1 MPENKKIINLHSNPN
16 EYNSVKQDVKDIY
29 KQFNIK
35 VHSIDIK
42 PVQED
47 FQFDI
52 STTLFPDLDNYD
64 LDENGIEF
72 SDSDSQIDIAFT
84 VKPGAIEHPKR
95 EQTQLIALVALL
107 NDLLAL
113 DSDEVLTDQ
122 QILKANQTFL
132 DKASNNLQDE
142 STYNIRAYLDFTEIR
157 TRAQNNLLFRVNSYL
172 YNQRRGVLPK
182 SKIKA
187 SLADRMLANA
197 FANWIRDVWLE
208 DPSTIDPSA
217 SYMALDKDNIARF
230 IKNQARLQKIAI
242 RPSIIDWQDYLQND
256 LDFVQAS
263 ILRGLEID
271 PDLIEKIN
279 IF

>member
-1 MPENKKIINLHSNPN
+1 MVENSKIINLHSDPT
-16 EYNSVKQDVKDIY
+16 EYADIKQDVKDIY
-29 KQFNIK
+29 TQFGIK

-42 PVQED
+42 PVENSYE
-47 FQFDI
+47 FNI
-52 STTLFPDLDNYD
+52 NVTLFSDLDNYD
-64 LDENGIEF
+64 LDEDNVQF
-72 SDSDSQIDIAFT
+72 SDADSQISIVFT

-132 DKASNNLQDE
+132 DQASHDPQDKD
-142 STYNIRAYLDFTEIR
+142 TYNIRAYLNFTEIR

-172 YNQRRGVLPK
+172 YNQRRGALPK
-182 SKIKA
+182 SKTKA

-197 FANWIRDVWLE
+197 FANWVRDTWLE

-217 SYMALDKDNIARF
+217 SYMALNKDNVKRF
-230 IKNQARLQKIAI
+230 IKAQARLQKIAI
-242 RPSIIDWQDYLQND
+242 RPNIIDWNDYLQNNS
-256 LDFVQAS
+256 DFIQAS

-271 PDLIEKIN
+271 PSIADE
-279 IF
+279 

>member
-1 MPENKKIINLHSNPN
+1 MAKNPKIINLHSNPN
-16 EYNSVKQDVKDIY
+16 EYANIKQDVKQIY
-29 KQFNIK
+29 EQFNIK

-42 PVQED
+42 PNGKDYEFNVNV
-47 FQFDI
+47 
-52 STTLFPDLDNYD
+52 TLFQDLDDYD
-64 LDENGIEF
+64 LDEDNISF

-95 EQTQLIALVALL
+95 EQMQLIALVALL

-132 DKASNNLQDE
+132 NQASHDPQDKD
-142 STYNIRAYLDFTEIR
+142 TYNIRAYLNFTEIR

-172 YNQRRGVLPK
+172 YNKHRGTLPK
-182 SKIKA
+182 SKTKA

-197 FANWIRDVWLE
+197 FANWIRDTWLE

-217 SYMALDKDNIARF
+217 SYMALSQDNIKRF
-230 IKNQARLQKIAI
+230 IKSQARLQKIAI
-242 RPSIIDWQDYLQND
+242 RPSIINWDDYLDNNS
-256 LDFVQAS
+256 DFIQAS

-271 PDLIEKIN
+271 PSIADE
-279 IF
+279 

>member
-1 MPENKKIINLHSNPN
+1 MAENSKIINLHSNPA
-16 EYNSVKQDVKDIY
+16 EYESIKQDVKDIY
-29 KQFNIK
+29 TQFGIK

-42 PVQED
+42 PNGKDYEFNVNV
-47 FQFDI
+47 
-52 STTLFPDLDNYD
+52 TLFPDLGDYD
-64 LDENGIEF
+64 LDEDNIEF

-132 DKASNNLQDE
+132 DQASHDPQDKG
-142 STYNIRAYLDFTEIR
+142 TYNIRAYLNFTEIR

-172 YNQRRGVLPK
+172 YNQRRGALPK
-182 SKIKA
+182 SKTKA

-197 FANWIRDVWLE
+197 FANWIRDTWLE

-217 SYMALDKDNIARF
+217 SYMALSQDNIKRF
-230 IKNQARLQKIAI
+230 IKSQARLQKIAI
-242 RPSIIDWQDYLQND
+242 RPSIINWDDYLDNNS
-256 LDFVQAS
+256 DFIQAS
-263 ILRGLEID
+263 ILRGLEINPRIAD
-271 PDLIEKIN
+271 E
-279 IF
+279 

>member
-1 MPENKKIINLHSNPN
+1 MAENSKIINLHSNPN
-16 EYNSVKQDVKDIY
+16 EYANIKQDVKQIY
-29 KQFNIK
+29 EQFNIK

-42 PVQED
+42 PNGKDYEFNVNV
-47 FQFDI
+47 
-52 STTLFPDLDNYD
+52 TLFPDLDDYD
-64 LDENGIEF
+64 LDEDNISF

-84 VKPGAIEHPKR
+84 VKPGAIEHPKC

-113 DSDEVLTDQ
+113 DSDEILTDQ
-122 QILKANQTFL
+122 EILKANSTFL
-132 DKASNNLQDE
+132 DKASHDLQDT
-142 STYNIRAYLDFTEIR
+142 STYNIQAYLDFMQIH

-172 YNQRRGVLPK
+172 YNKRRGTLPK
-182 SKIKA
+182 SKTKA
-187 SLADRMLANA
+187 NLADRMLANA

-230 IKNQARLQKIAI
+230 IKSQARLQKIAI
-242 RPSIIDWQDYLQND
+242 RPSIIDWDDYLDNNS
-256 LDFVQAS
+256 DFIQAS

-271 PDLIEKIN
+271 PSIANE
-279 IF
+279 

>member
-1 MPENKKIINLHSNPN
+1 MAKTPKIINLHSNPS
-16 EYNSVKQDVKDIY
+16 EYASIKQDVKDIY
-29 KQFNIK
+29 EKFGIK

-42 PVQED
+42 PVENSYE
-47 FQFDI
+47 FDVNA
-52 STTLFPDLDNYD
+52 TLFPDLDNYD
-64 LDENGIEF
+64 LDENNIEF
-72 SDSDSQIDIAFT
+72 SDSDSQIDIVFT

-113 DSDEVLTDQ
+113 DSDEMLTDQ
-122 QILKANQTFL
+122 QILKANCTFL
-132 DKASNNLQDE
+132 DQASNSPQDKA
-142 STYNIRAYLDFTEIR
+142 TYNIRAYLDFTQIR

-172 YNQRRGVLPK
+172 YNQRRGALPK
-182 SKIKA
+182 SKTKA
-187 SLADRMLANA
+187 SLADCMLANA
-197 FANWIRDVWLE
+197 FANWIRDTWLE

-217 SYMALDKDNIARF
+217 SYMALSQDNIKRF

-271 PDLIEKIN
+271 PDSIEKN
-279 IF
+279 

>member
-1 MPENKKIINLHSNPN
+1 MHSNPS
-16 EYNSVKQDVKDIY
+16 EYASIKQDVKDIY
-29 KQFNIK
+29 TQFGIK

-42 PVQED
+42 PSGKDYE
-47 FQFDI
+47 FDVNV
-52 STTLFPDLDNYD
+52 TLFPDLNNYD
-64 LDENGIEF
+64 LDENGIQF

-84 VKPGAIEHPKR
+84 VKPGAIEHPKH

-113 DSDEVLTDQ
+113 DSDEVLTDK
-122 QILKANQTFL
+122 QILKANYTFL
-132 DKASNNLQDE
+132 DKVSNDPQDKA
-142 STYNIRAYLDFTEIR
+142 TYNIRAYLDFTQIC

-172 YNQRRGVLPK
+172 YNQRRGALPK
-182 SKIKA
+182 SKTKA

-197 FANWIRDVWLE
+197 FANWIRDTWLE

-217 SYMALDKDNIARF
+217 SYMALSQDNVKRF
-230 IKNQARLQKIAI
+230 IKAQAHLQKIAI

-256 LDFVQAS
+256 LDFMQAS

-271 PDLIEKIN
+271 PDLIEKKLI
-279 IF
+279 

>member
-1 MPENKKIINLHSNPN
+1 MAENSKILNLHSNPTA
-16 EYNSVKQDVKDIY
+16 YASIKQDVKDIY
-29 KQFNIK
+29 TQFGIK

-42 PVQED
+42 PSGKDYE
-47 FQFDI
+47 FDVNV
-52 STTLFPDLDNYD
+52 TLFPDLDDYD
-64 LDENGIEF
+64 LDEDNISF

-113 DSDEVLTDQ
+113 DSDEVLTDR

-132 DKASNNLQDE
+132 DKASHDPQDT

-172 YNQRRGVLPK
+172 YNQRRGALSK
-182 SKIKA
+182 SKTKA

-217 SYMALDKDNIARF
+217 SYMALDKDNVKRF
-230 IKNQARLQKIAI
+230 IKAQARLQKIAI
-242 RPSIIDWQDYLQND
+242 RPSIIDWDDYLKND
-256 LDFVQAS
+256 LDFIQVS

-271 PDLIEKIN
+271 PDLIEKN
-279 IF
+279 

>member
-1 MPENKKIINLHSNPN
+1 MTNKVINLHSDPS
-16 EYNSVKQDVKDIY
+16 EYSDIKQDVKDIY
-29 KQFNIK
+29 KKFGIK

-52 STTLFPDLDNYD
+52 NTTLFPNLDDYD
-64 LDENGIEF
+64 LDENGIQF
-72 SDSDSQIDIAFT
+72 SDFDSQIDIVFT

-132 DKASNNLQDE
+132 DKSSNNLQDE
-142 STYNIRAYLDFTEIR
+142 STYNIRAYLDFTQIR

-172 YNQRRGVLPK
+172 YNQRRGALPK
-182 SKIKA
+182 SKTKA

-197 FANWIRDVWLE
+197 FANWIRDTWLE

-217 SYMALDKDNIARF
+217 SYMALDKDNVKHF
-230 IKNQARLQKIAI
+230 IKSQARLQKIAI
-242 RPSIIDWQDYLQND
+242 RPSIINWDDYLDNNS
-256 LDFVQAS
+256 DFVQNS

-271 PDLIEKIN
+271 PDSIEKN
-279 IF
+279 